1 MLTPNL
7 VDDHVRCR
15 SGPDSRMNPCVV
27 HSEVVKTGRASL
39 HLVRGSI
46 MGQDGHTVDPP
57 TSGVKHV

>member
-1 MLTPNL
+1 
-7 VDDHVRCR
+7 VD
-15 SGPDSRMNPCVV
+15 PCVV

>member
-1 MLTPNL
+1 MLAPNL

-15 SGPDSRMNPCVV
+15 SGPDGRVDPCVV
-27 HSEVVKTGRASL
+27 HSEVVKMRRESL

-46 MGQDGHTVDPP
+46 MGQGGHTVDPP